1 MKKVM
6 LVRVIY
12 LVAIT
17 LLFSYLL
24 SKLQLFPYNTIT
36 VFLYLIVIILA
47 IKFLFSVEISF
58 FNLILWH
65 FSERNEA
72 KSKVLSELR
81 MQEMPYI
88 KSYYVHDIKSYL
100 EYIIDRESP
109 IKRYRELFPLESK
122 SAAEVEYLFEHTD
135 YFEEKNEKFPQKVVV
150 SASRM
155 LGRLEGIYMT
165 TPEPLRSAQ
174 ADTWDEALREFYGT
188 HPDRR

>member
-36 VFLYLIVIILA
+36 VFLYLIVIILV

-65 FSERNEA
+65 FSERNKV
-72 KSKVLSELR
+72 KSKVLSDLR
-81 MQEMPYI
+81 TQEMPYI
-88 KSYYVHDIKSYL
+88 KSYYVHDIKSYF
-100 EYIIDRESP
+100 EYIIDRKSL

-122 SAAEVEYLFEHTD
+122 SAAEVGYLFEHTD
-135 YFEEKNEKFPQKVVV
+135 YFEEENEKFSQKVVL

-174 ADTWDEALREFYGT
+174 ADTWDEALREFYDT

>member
-1 MKKVM
+1 M

-36 VFLYLIVIILA
+36 VFLYLIVIILV

-65 FSERNEA
+65 FSERNKV

-81 MQEMPYI
+81 TQEMPYI
-88 KSYYVHDIKSYL
+88 KSYYVHDIKSYF
-100 EYIIDRESP
+100 EYIIDRESL

-122 SAAEVEYLFEHTD
+122 SAAEVGYLFEHTD
-135 YFEEKNEKFPQKVVV
+135 YFEEENEKFSQKVVL

-174 ADTWDEALREFYGT
+174 ADTWDEALREFYDT